1 MANNSNSAR
10 PAQITDRLQR
20 ESKSQFPL
28 LKINFILMAV
38 AAVMIVV
45 GFALTAGGS
54 APDDTQF
61 NPEVFS
67 LRRTVIGPNLAFLGY
82 IFMGVGIM
90 WTGFG
95 KKKDKE
101 EVKD

>member
-1 MANNSNSAR
+1 
-10 PAQITDRLQR
+10 
-20 ESKSQFPL
+20 
-28 LKINFILMAV
+28 MAV

-45 GFALTAGGS
+45 GFALTAGGA

-67 LRRTVIGPNLAFLGY
+67 VRRTVVGPNIAFLGY

-90 WTGFG
+90 WTGR
-95 KKKDKE
+95 KKKNVTE
-101 EVKD
+101 E